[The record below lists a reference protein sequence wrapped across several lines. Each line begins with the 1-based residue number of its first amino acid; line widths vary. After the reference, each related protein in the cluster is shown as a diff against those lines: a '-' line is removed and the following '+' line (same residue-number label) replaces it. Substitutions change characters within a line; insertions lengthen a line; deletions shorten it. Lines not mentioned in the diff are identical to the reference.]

1 MLNSLV
7 DWAVRNRLLVLL
19 GLIAVLIGSVM
30 SLEKLNL
37 DAFPDVTNI
46 QVQVN
51 TEAPGLAAEEVEQL
65 ITYPIEAVMYSLP
78 DVEEVRSI
86 SKTGLS
92 VISVVF
98 KEGTDIY
105 FARQLV
111 FEQLQ
116 AAREN
121 IPDGVGT
128 PEMGINTSGLGMVFQ
143 YVLLADESS
152 GVDAMQ
158 LRSLNDWVV
167 KLLLLPIDGVTDVLS
182 FGGEVKQYQ
191 VQLNPARMLSYHL
204 SAEDVSEAIG
214 ANNRNAGGWY
224 VNRGAEQLV
233 LRAVGWIRSGDDGL
247 SDLGNIPVKE
257 VDGVVVKVKDLATVE
272 LGGEI
277 RQGAVTMSTRDEQGK
292 PYSRGEVLAGIV
304 FKRKGANTNATIEGV
319 YERLPLIDQ
328 ALPEGVSLQ
337 PYYDQADLIGKAVTT
352 VTKALLEAF
361 VLIIIV
367 LLVFLMNLRATLL
380 VLISIPLSIGLALT
394 VMAYWGVSA
403 NLMSLGGL
411 AIAIGMMVDGSVVM
425 MENIFSHLT
434 RPDPVHA
441 DDNPVGDETNLSQS
455 QRTPGIQ
462 LRIQEAAREIA
473 SPVFFAVMIIVV
485 VFAPLFCPGR
495 R

>member
-1 MLNSLV
+1 LNSLV

-19 GLIAVLIGSVM
+19 GLIAALIGSVM
-30 SLEKLNL
+30 SIEKLNL

-105 FARQLV
+105 LARQLV

-121 IPDGVGT
+121 IPDGVGI

-143 YVLLADESS
+143 YVLLADENS

-182 FGGEVKQYQ
+182 FGGEVRQYQ
-191 VQLNPARMLSYHL
+191 VQLNPARILSYHL
-204 SAEDVSEAIG
+204 SPGDVSKAIA

-247 SDLGNIPVKE
+247 SDLENIPVKE

-277 RQGAVTMSTRDEQGK
+277 RQGAVTMSTRDEHGK
-292 PYSRGEVLAGIV
+292 PFSRGEVLAGIV
-304 FKRKGANTNATIEGV
+304 FKRTYRPSASRWRQIA
-319 YERLPLIDQ
+319 
-328 ALPEGVSLQ
+328 
-337 PYYDQADLIGKAVTT
+337 
-352 VTKALLEAF
+352 
-361 VLIIIV
+361 V
-367 LLVFLMNLRATLL
+367 LLR
-380 VLISIPLSIGLALT
+380 SS
-394 VMAYWGVSA
+394 
-403 NLMSLGGL
+403 
-411 AIAIGMMVDGSVVM
+411 
-425 MENIFSHLT
+425 
-434 RPDPVHA
+434 RPD
-441 DDNPVGDETNLSQS
+441 Q
-455 QRTPGIQ
+455 
-462 LRIQEAAREIA
+462 
-473 SPVFFAVMIIVV
+473 
-485 VFAPLFCPGR
+485 
-495 R
+495 

>member
-19 GLIAVLIGSVM
+19 ALIAALIGSVI
-30 SLEKLNL
+30 SIEKLNL

-78 DVEEVRSI
+78 DVKEVRSI

-121 IPDGVGT
+121 IPDGVGV

-143 YVLLADESS
+143 YVLLADEKS

-182 FGGEVKQYQ
+182 FGGEVRQYQ
-191 VQLNPARMLSYHL
+191 VQLNPARILSYHL
-204 SAEDVSEAIG
+204 SPSDVSKAIA
-214 ANNRNAGGWY
+214 ANNRNAGGC
-224 VNRGAEQLV
+224 VRLVGFVAAMTACLTLKTFQL
-233 LRAVGWIRSGDDGL
+233 
-247 SDLGNIPVKE
+247 K
-257 VDGVVVKVKDLATVE
+257 K
-272 LGGEI
+272 
-277 RQGAVTMSTRDEQGK
+277 
-292 PYSRGEVLAGIV
+292 
-304 FKRKGANTNATIEGV
+304 
-319 YERLPLIDQ
+319 
-328 ALPEGVSLQ
+328 
-337 PYYDQADLIGKAVTT
+337 
-352 VTKALLEAF
+352 
-361 VLIIIV
+361 
-367 LLVFLMNLRATLL
+367 LMA
-380 VLISIPLSIGLALT
+380 
-394 VMAYWGVSA
+394 
-403 NLMSLGGL
+403 
-411 AIAIGMMVDGSVVM
+411 
-425 MENIFSHLT
+425 
-434 RPDPVHA
+434 
-441 DDNPVGDETNLSQS
+441 
-455 QRTPGIQ
+455 
-462 LRIQEAAREIA
+462 
-473 SPVFFAVMIIVV
+473 
-485 VFAPLFCPGR
+485 
-495 R
+495 